1 MNKAMKVNK
10 SLALVVLLFGFSVA
24 AFSKPAQT
32 DLNALPFG
40 NSRYVQVDDVRL
52 HVRDWAGS
60 SAQAC
65 PVLLVHGFAGSTFSF
80 RELAPALAKAGH
92 PVLAIDLP
100 GYGYS
105 ERASFTGTAADA
117 LWQLLEKER
126 PGQAWCFLGHSMG
139 AKLAG
144 QMAALK
150 PTRVQAIVYSNG
162 SPLVSSER
170 RKKWFSSSSI
180 VRNTAIRWIEKY
192 YLNEKK
198 FIEVLGKAYARPAT
212 REEAQGYLKP
222 LLLPGTVTAAFSGYA
237 KKWSDDTRPAQINSI
252 QSLIV
257 WGDKD
262 TWVKPEVGKTLA
274 KNIPAAKFLM
284 IPGAGHCPI
293 ETHFAK
299 VLPAIL
305 QSFSERPKTAKD
317 Q

>member
-1 MNKAMKVNK
+1 MNKDMTSFNRM
-10 SLALVVLLFGFSVA
+10 ALSVLLL
-24 AFSKPAQT
+24 AFSCVLSVNSVFAADNAPAF
-32 DLNALPFG
+32 N
-40 NSRYVQVDDVRL
+40 NSRYVLVDDVRL
-52 HVRDWAGS
+52 HVRDWAGNDS
-60 SAQAC
+60 GLC

-92 PVLAIDLP
+92 PVLAVDLP

-105 ERASFTGTAADA
+105 QRSAFSGEAAMA
-117 LWQLLEKER
+117 LWQLLEREK
-126 PGQAWCFLGHSMG
+126 PGQSWCLLGHSMG

-150 PTRVQAIVYSNG
+150 PASVQAIVYSNG

-170 RKKWFSSSSI
+170 RKKWFTSSSFI
-180 VRNTAIRWIEKY
+180 RNAAIKWIEKH

-198 FIEVLGKAYARPAT
+198 FIEVLSQAYARPAT

-237 KKWSDDTRPAQINSI
+237 KKWADDIKPSQINAI
-252 QSLIV
+252 PSLII

-274 KNIPAAKFLM
+274 KNIPTAKFLM
-284 IPGAGHCPI
+284 VPGAGHCPI

-299 VLPAIL
+299 VLPNIL
-305 QSFSERPKTAKD
+305 QTFSETPRTAKAR
-317 Q
+317 

>member
-1 MNKAMKVNK
+1 MKSFKNKAV
-10 SLALVVLLFGFSVA
+10 SVLLFVFLYSGLSNS
-24 AFSKPAQT
+24 AFASETAPVF
-32 DLNALPFG
+32 N
-40 NSRYVQVDDVRL
+40 NSRYEQVDGVRL
-52 HVRDWAGS
+52 HVRDWVGNNTGL
-60 SAQAC
+60 C

-92 PVLAIDLP
+92 PVFAIDLP

-105 ERASFTGTAADA
+105 QRSAFNGEAAMA
-117 LWQLLEKER
+117 LWQLLERER
-126 PGQAWCFLGHSMG
+126 PGQSWCLLGHSMG
-139 AKLAG
+139 SKLVG

-150 PTRVQAIVYSNG
+150 PEQVQAIVYSDG

-170 RKKWFSSSSI
+170 RKKWFSSPSFI
-180 VRNTAIRWIEKY
+180 RTAAIKWIEKH

-198 FIEVLGKAYARPAT
+198 FIEVLSQAYARPAT

-237 KKWSDDTRPAQINSI
+237 KKWADDIKPSQINTI
-252 QSLIV
+252 PSLIV

-262 TWVKPEVGKTLA
+262 TWVKPEVGRTLA
-274 KNIPAAKFLM
+274 KNLPRAKFL
-284 IPGAGHCPI
+284 IVSGAGHCPI

-299 VLPAIL
+299 VLPNII
-305 QSFSERPKTAKD
+305 QTFSDNSRTAKV